1 MIFNQLRLVNIL
13 ENGFW
18 TFFLALSMLVSV
30 SLHGQ
35 TPKTAKLLDF
45 SYGFQAPLGDMQD
58 RFGGCN
64 ILGSGLET
72 INNKSRQFWGIDGGF
87 FFGNNVKEDVLTQ
100 LRSADGNI
108 IGINGQTGD
117 VSLKERGYFIGLH
130 AGKIFSTTDKKS
142 SLSGIRTQF
151 GIGFMQHKIRVQD
164 NQKNIVPLNKEYL
177 QGYDRLTNGP
187 SIRLALGYQYDSPY
201 NNFHFKI
208 MGDMMAARTQSR
220 RDLDYATGTYLD
232 KKRTDILM
240 GIHIAYVVM
249 ISRSSTEE
257 NIYY

>member
-1 MIFNQLRLVNIL
+1 MVKIL
-13 ENGFW
+13 ENGFK
-18 TFFLALSMLVSV
+18 TLFITS
-30 SLHGQ
+30 SLLWYGSLFAQ
-35 TPKTAKLLDF
+35 APKSAKLLDF

-58 RFGGCN
+58 RFGGSN
-64 ILGSGLET
+64 VLGGGLET
-72 INNKSRQFWGIDGGF
+72 ISNKSRQFWGLDANY

-108 IGINGQTGD
+108 IGINGEAGD
-117 VSLKERGYFIGLH
+117 VSLKERGYFIGIH
-130 AGKIFSTTDKKS
+130 GGKIFSTTDKAS
-142 SLSGIRTQF
+142 SITGIRTQI
-151 GIGFMQHKIRVQD
+151 GVGFMQHKIRVQD
-164 NQKNIVPLNKEYL
+164 NHKNIVPLNKKYL

-187 SIRLALGYQYDSPY
+187 SIHVAIGYQYDSPY

-208 MGDMMAARTQSR
+208 MGDMMAAFTQSR

-240 GIHIAYVVM
+240 GINIAYVVM
-249 ISRSSTEE
+249 ISRTSTEE